1 MKTPHIATLDAEQF
15 GRPGL
20 GATYLVRGERTGL
33 IESGTAAAGEHL
45 ADQLSSLLDARR
57 LDYIFLTH
65 IHLDHAGGAG
75 ALAARYPDA
84 AVIVHA
90 RGLPHLI
97 DPSRLIA
104 GVQLASPSLFPLY
117 GRPTPIPEDQLVGVV
132 GGESFDLGDGIQI
145 DVVVSPG
152 HAPHHVCFYEPRSR
166 TLFTGDAVG
175 NWGIPVH
182 VPLTVPP
189 RFTLETGLETLETL
203 RQLRPHSLAYTHF
216 GIAEHAVGQI
226 DGYARTLTAWFDR
239 LRSLSK
245 DRSARDIVSTIL
257 SAPPYAGL
265 TEIERQMV
273 EMCVRGGLLSLEAGT
288 A

>member
-1 MKTPHIATLDAEQF
+1 MKTPHIATLDAGQF

-20 GATYLVRGERTGL
+20 GAAYLVRGERTGL

-45 ADQLSSLLDARR
+45 ADQLSSLLGARR

-84 AVIVHA
+84 AVVVHA

-97 DPSRLIA
+97 DPSRLIE
-104 GVQLASPSLFPLY
+104 GVQRASPSLFPLY
-117 GRPTPIPEDQLVGVV
+117 GRPTLIPEDQLVGVV

-145 DVVVSPG
+145 DVVASPG

-203 RQLRPHSLAYTHF
+203 RQLHPRSLAYTHF
-216 GIAEHAVGQI
+216 GITKNAVGQI

-245 DRSARDIVSTIL
+245 DRSARDVVSTLL